1 MRAAKRPI
9 LQGIGGKRENLRDQT
24 GNILYPRGL
33 PVRPVATLFPAV
45 PVPVE
50 DEAPIAWS
58 KTLDLG
64 IGVIDSQH
72 RCIVAYIN
80 ALEDAQLARDKTRV
94 GAVSTPDGRC
104 RRN

>member
-1 MRAAKRPI
+1 MPI
-9 LQGIGGKRENLRDQT
+9 VWN
-24 GNILYPRGL
+24 
-33 PVRPVATLFPAV
+33 
-45 PVPVE
+45 
-50 DEAPIAWS
+50 

-72 RCIVAYIN
+72 RRIVAYIN
-80 ALEDAQLARDKTRV
+80 ALEEAQLARDKTRV